1 MTLAQNSPTY
11 RVRLR
16 FRLLKK
22 LGIDAQ
28 EHRFQV
34 GPREAILSAAVPDV
48 PIRDSEWLVL
58 NIRGLP
64 SEEEARSYGQALR
77 TAVEL
82 ASVSTRLGVD
92 VGRDLATS
100 SLGRQVKD
108 QILRETGAIVRD
120 NIHGL
125 DVLQDDPRVVY
136 FTMSGAGTV
145 HANPEPFISLAA
157 ELHDQTHALSEQSR
171 DVLLLLNY
179 ALMRPE
185 PVAQIVFAFSAVETL
200 GQDLTWSEGQRDLL
214 AHLAECAVQSSLAT
228 AEERQE
234 VAVALGKSLHR
245 LTLRQGVMRL
255 LASIG
260 LQHLRR
266 PWDSLYG
273 ERSTLVH
280 GLAPRPGADYSDLAH
295 RAVTLCGH
303 ILLKAIAKEVPAA
316 ERHAEI
322 YFPAEPCLPQQ
333 AAGSRPGTD
342 PST

>member
-1 MTLAQNSPTY
+1 MTQAQNSPTY

-22 LGIDAQ
+22 LGIDAP
-28 EHRFQV
+28 EHRFRV
-34 GPREAILSAAVPDV
+34 GQREAVLSAAVPDV
-48 PIRDSEWLVL
+48 PIKDSEWLVI
-58 NIRGLP
+58 NVRCLP
-64 SEEEARSYGQALR
+64 SEEEARSFGQGLR

-100 SLGRQVKD
+100 ALGGQVKE
-108 QILRETGAIVRD
+108 QILRETGTIVRD

-125 DVLQDDPRVVY
+125 DVLEDDPRVVY
-136 FTMSGAGTV
+136 FSVRAAV
-145 HANPEPFISLAA
+145 SLQVNPEPFLPLAA
-157 ELHDQTHALSEQSR
+157 ELQDQTHALSEQSR

-214 AHLAECAVQSSLAT
+214 AHLAQCAVQSSLAT

-234 VAVALGKSLHR
+234 VADTLSKSLHR

-255 LASIG
+255 LTSLG

-266 PWDSLYG
+266 PWDALYG

-280 GLAPRPGADYSDLAH
+280 GLTPRPGTDYSDLAD

-303 ILLKAIAKEVPAA
+303 ILLKAIAKEIQAA
-316 ERHAEI
+316 DRHAET
-322 YFPAEPCLPQQ
+322 YFPIAV
-333 AAGSRPGTD
+333 ATTT
-342 PST
+342 PSQS

>member
-1 MTLAQNSPTY
+1 MTHAQTGPTY

-22 LGIDAQ
+22 LGIDAP
-28 EHRFQV
+28 EHRFRV
-34 GPREAILSAAVPDV
+34 GQHEAVLSAAVPDV
-48 PIRDSEWLVL
+48 PIKDSEWLVI
-58 NIRGLP
+58 NVRCLP
-64 SEEEARSYGQALR
+64 SEEEARSFGKGLR

-100 SLGRQVKD
+100 GLGQHVKEH
-108 QILRETGAIVRD
+108 ILRETGAVVRD

-125 DVLQDDPRVVY
+125 DVLEDDPRVVY
-136 FTMSGAGTV
+136 FAMSGTATV
-145 HANPEPFISLAA
+145 HANPEPFLPLAA
-157 ELHDQTHALSEQSR
+157 ELHDQTQALSEQSR

-200 GQDLTWSEGQRDLL
+200 GQNLTWSDGQRDLL
-214 AHLAECAVQSSLAT
+214 AHLAQVATQSNFASP
-228 AEERQE
+228 AESQE
-234 VAVALGKSLHR
+234 VADAVRKSLHR

-260 LQHLRR
+260 LQHLKGA
-266 PWDSLYG
+266 WDALYG

-303 ILLKAIAKEVPAA
+303 ILLRAIAKEVPAA
-316 ERHAEI
+316 ERHADV
-322 YFPAEPCLPQQ
+322 YFPSQAFVPQQ
-333 AAGSRPGTD
+333 AAGSRPGI
-342 PST
+342 

>member
-1 MTLAQNSPTY
+1 MTQAQNSQTY

-16 FRLLKK
+16 FRLLRK
-22 LGIDAQ
+22 LAIDTQ
-28 EHRFQV
+28 EHRFQI
-34 GPREAILSAAVPDV
+34 GQREAVLSAAEPDV
-48 PIRDSEWLVL
+48 TIRDSEWLVM
-58 NIRGLP
+58 NVRGLP
-64 SEEEARSYGQALR
+64 SEEEARSFGQGLR

-100 SLGRQVKD
+100 ALGQQVKE

-125 DVLQDDPRVVY
+125 DVLEDDPRVMY
-136 FTMSGAGTV
+136 FSMSATGTV
-145 HANPEPFISLAA
+145 HANPDPFLLLAA

-171 DVLLLLNY
+171 DVLMLLNY

-185 PVAQIVFAFSAVETL
+185 PVAQIVFAFSAVEAL
-200 GQDLTWSEGQRDLL
+200 GQDLTWSDGQRDLL
-214 AHLAECAVQSSLAT
+214 AHLAQCAAQSSLAT
-228 AEERQE
+228 AKERQE
-234 VAVALGKSLHR
+234 VVDALSKSLHR

-255 LASIG
+255 LTSIG

-266 PWDSLYG
+266 PWDALYG

-280 GLAPRPGADYSDLAH
+280 GLAPRPGTGYSDLAH

-303 ILLKAIAKEVPAA
+303 ILLKAIAKELPAA
-316 ERHAEI
+316 DRHAEI
-322 YFPAEPCLPQQ
+322 YFPVAI
-333 AAGSRPGTD
+333 
-342 PST
+342 

>member
-1 MTLAQNSPTY
+1 MTQAQNSPTY

-22 LGIDAQ
+22 LGIDAP
-28 EHRFQV
+28 EHRFRV
-34 GPREAILSAAVPDV
+34 GQREAVLSAAVPDV
-48 PIRDSEWLVL
+48 PIRDSEWLVI
-58 NIRGLP
+58 NVRGLL
-64 SEEEARSYGQALR
+64 SEGEARSFGQGLR
-77 TAVEL
+77 TAIEL

-100 SLGRQVKD
+100 GLGQHVKEH
-108 QILRETGAIVRD
+108 ILRETGAIVRD

-125 DVLQDDPRVVY
+125 DVFEDDPRVVY
-136 FTMSGAGTV
+136 FAMSGTGTV
-145 HANPEPFISLAA
+145 HANPETFLPLAA
-157 ELHDQTHALSEQSR
+157 ELHDQTHVLSKQAR

-200 GQDLTWSEGQRDLL
+200 GQDLTWSDGQRDLL
-214 AHLAECAVQSSLAT
+214 THLAQSAAQSCFAT
-228 AEERQE
+228 LDEREE
-234 VAVALGKSLHR
+234 VADAVRKSLHR

-260 LQHLRR
+260 LQHFKR
-266 PWDSLYG
+266 PWDALYR

-303 ILLKAIAKEVPAA
+303 ILLKAIAKEIPAA
-316 ERHAEI
+316 DRHAEL
-322 YFPAEPCLPQQ
+322 YFPVAVE
-333 AAGSRPGTD
+333 SR
-342 PST
+342 SRL

>member
-1 MTLAQNSPTY
+1 MTRAQNSPTY
-11 RVRLR
+11 RVCLR

-22 LGIDAQ
+22 LGIDAP
-28 EHRFQV
+28 EHQFRV
-34 GPREAILSAAVPDV
+34 GQHEAVLSAAGPDV
-48 PIRDSEWLVL
+48 SIRDSEWLVI
-58 NIRGLP
+58 NVRGLP
-64 SEEEARSYGQALR
+64 SEQDARSFGQGLR

-100 SLGRQVKD
+100 GLGQHVKER
-108 QILRETGAIVRD
+108 ILRETGAIVRD

-125 DVLQDDPRVVY
+125 DVFEDDPRVVY
-136 FTMSGAGTV
+136 FAMSGTATV
-145 HANPEPFISLAA
+145 HANAEPFLPLAA
-157 ELHDQTHALSEQSR
+157 ELCGQTHALSERSR

-200 GQDLTWSEGQRDLL
+200 GQDLTWTDGQRDLL
-214 AHLAECAVQSSLAT
+214 AQLAQLADQSNLAT
-228 AEERQE
+228 PTERQE
-234 VAVALGKSLHR
+234 VADAVRKSLHR

-260 LQHLRR
+260 LQHLKG
-266 PWDSLYG
+266 PWDALYG

-316 ERHAEI
+316 DRHAEI
-322 YFPAEPCLPQQ
+322 YFPADALSPRQ
-333 AAGSRPGTD
+333 AALSRQDNT
-342 PST
+342 SN